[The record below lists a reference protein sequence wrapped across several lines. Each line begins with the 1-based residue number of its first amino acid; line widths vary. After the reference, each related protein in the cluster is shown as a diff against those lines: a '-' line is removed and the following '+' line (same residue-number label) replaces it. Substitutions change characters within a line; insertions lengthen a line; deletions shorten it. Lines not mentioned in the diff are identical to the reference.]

1 MRTPGWLKHWLVSDA
16 HCGAV
21 QRAAMLQ
28 CFEFTTPH
36 EPRKLGCLFEP
47 AAPTAALPLC
57 LVSRSLVAQLA
68 EGVEQTI

>member
-1 MRTPGWLKHWLVSDA
+1 
-16 HCGAV
+16 
-21 QRAAMLQ
+21 MLQ